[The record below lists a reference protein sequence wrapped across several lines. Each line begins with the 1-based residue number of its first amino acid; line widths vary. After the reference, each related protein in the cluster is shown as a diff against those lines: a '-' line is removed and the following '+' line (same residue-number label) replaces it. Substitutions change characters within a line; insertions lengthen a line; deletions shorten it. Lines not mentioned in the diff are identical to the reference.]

1 MLDPTWTVILAIS
14 LGVYMTIL
22 LAIGGW
28 ASKKG
33 GDSAEEFLL
42 AGRSLPIPM
51 AVITLLATW
60 FGAGVMLSVTDE
72 VAKSG
77 ISVATMDP
85 IGVALCLFLAGWWL
99 ARPLWNMG
107 ILTVCDFYR
116 RRFDVVTE
124 KLAAVILVP
133 SYFGWIALQ
142 FMAIA
147 KLLEMFFGLSVEWGV
162 FLAMA
167 AGTGYTML
175 GGLRAVVWTDF
186 FQLGFV
192 LIGIVWLALLT
203 FFEVGWEQTQTAMR
217 NSLAFQ
223 PDLKE
228 VALLLDL
235 LVIGCLGNLPAQDL
249 IQRFL
254 CVRSASAASRACY
267 WASVG
272 YLLFGL
278 FPIFMGLL
286 SAYVLPE
293 SQTQVVM
300 GIAGKLM
307 SGPVLVI
314 FVLAV
319 ISAVLS
325 TIDGA
330 ILSPASVLAQN
341 LIPIAWSKQVGHVTV
356 NRLAVLLVAL
366 CSLVTAYSGASAM
379 ELLEAAY
386 SLMLVGLLVPLV
398 GGLWLRRR
406 PPIAAI
412 AAMIVGT
419 AVWLPHLFLED
430 SEWLAQPWLVPRG
443 IYLPMNIT
451 ATICS
456 GLAFLFVGQNLPEA
470 VELNSET
477 SDATS

>member
-1 MLDPTWTVILAIS
+1 MLDPVWTVILAIS
-14 LGVYMTIL
+14 LGVYMLIL
-22 LAIGGW
+22 LVIGAW

-77 ISVATMDP
+77 LSVATMDP

-107 ILTVCDFYR
+107 IMTVCDFYR
-116 RRFDVVTE
+116 RRFDVATE
-124 KLAAVILVP
+124 KVAAVILVP

-142 FMAIA
+142 FIAIA
-147 KLLEMFFGLSVEWGV
+147 KLLEMFFGLDQEWGV
-162 FLAMA
+162 LLAMA
-167 AGTGYTML
+167 AGTGYTMM

-192 LIGIVWLALLT
+192 LIGIVWLASLT
-203 FFEVGWEQTQTAMR
+203 FLEVGWEQTQTAVR
-217 NSLAFQ
+217 NSLVFQ

-267 WASVG
+267 WAGVG
-272 YLLFGL
+272 YLLFGM
-278 FPIFMGLL
+278 FPIFMGIL
-286 SAYVLPE
+286 SVYVLPE
-293 SQTQVVM
+293 SQTQIVM
-300 GIAGKLM
+300 GIAAKLM
-307 SGPVLVI
+307 TGPVLVI

-341 LIPIAWSKQVGHVTV
+341 LVPKTWRERIGHVTI
-356 NRLAVLLVAL
+356 NRISVLLVAM
-366 CSLVTAYSGASAM
+366 CSLATAYSGASAIG
-379 ELLEAAY
+379 LLEAAY

-406 PPIAAI
+406 PPIAAL
-412 AAMIVGT
+412 AAMLVGT
-419 AVWLPHLFLED
+419 AVWSPHLFLEESD
-430 SEWLAQPWLVPRG
+430 WLAQPWLEPLG
-443 IYLPMNIT
+443 IRLPMNIT

-456 GLAFLFVGQNLPEA
+456 GLAFLFVGRNLPTA
-470 VELNSET
+470 VDLNSEANSSST
-477 SDATS
+477 